1 MLSYDVVEHG
11 QPLQVRLRETPTPG
25 PREVVIRISHS
36 GLCHSDIHLWKGY
49 FELGPNRK
57 QMLSDAGLRPPLTLG
72 HEVLGTVIAVGA
84 DVDMD
89 ESAVGDTRLVFPWIG
104 CGDCWACDTGRS
116 NLCAKPRNI
125 GIALPGGFATH
136 LVVPDAKYLVDV
148 TGLDAGFAA
157 TLACSGV
164 TSYAAVGK
172 LPPLHADDWVAV
184 IGCGGVGMM
193 AISILKALGVVNV
206 IAVDVDDSKLQA
218 AQSLGAAQTLRADSE
233 GAAKALFKAAAG
245 RLAGAIDFVGTP
257 KTFGLGYSAL
267 RKGGTLVLCG
277 LHGGEWTTPLP
288 PLAQRSIAIV
298 GSYVGTLDDLKA
310 TVQLAK
316 DGKLAPTPV
325 RVRDA
330 AEINEALDDLHRGR
344 ILGRTVLDFRGIDA
358 AIEAG
363 AQTS

>member
-11 QPLQVRLRETPTPG
+11 QPLQARLRETPVPG

-49 FELGPNRK
+49 FELGPDKK
-57 QMLSDAGLRPPLTLG
+57 QRLGDAGLQPPLTLG
-72 HEVLGTVIAVGA
+72 HEALGTVVAVGA
-84 DVDMD
+84 EVD
-89 ESAVGDTRLVFPWIG
+89 EVGVGETRLVFPWIG
-104 CGDCWACDTGRS
+104 CGSCWACDAGRS
-116 NLCAKPRNI
+116 DLCAKPRNI

-136 LVVPDAKYLVDV
+136 MVVPDAKYLVDV

-172 LPPLHADDWVAV
+172 LPTLRADDWVAV
-184 IGCGGVGMM
+184 IGCGGVGMT
-193 AISILKALGVVNV
+193 AISILKALG
-206 IAVDVDDSKLQA
+206 IANIVALDVDDNKLQA
-218 AQSLGAAQTLRADSE
+218 AQSLGATKTLRADAD
-233 GAAKALFKAAAG
+233 GAARALFKAAG
-245 RLAGAIDFVGTP
+245 GMLAAAIDFVGMP
-257 KTFGLGYSAL
+257 KTFNLGYGAL

-288 PLAQRSIAIV
+288 LLSQRSISIM
-298 GSYVGTLDDLKA
+298 GSYVGTLEDLKA

-330 AEINEALDDLHRGR
+330 AEINEALDDLNSGR
-344 ILGRTVLDFRGIDA
+344 ILGRTVLDFSGVDA
-358 AIEAG
+358 
-363 AQTS
+363 Q